1 MTKSLKIMQQLK
13 RIVLAYTLL
22 IISIYWTMPVFNYGF
37 WGVPFYFLLAILIY
51 IVFSNKIS
59 VQTTGKNQ
67 QKINFNT
74 SIPKAFYVVIGVIVV
89 YMTLVPVVTSWSL
102 FHHQSYRN
110 LLGKV
115 EIGKKFSDHMEP
127 ISIKNIRVVDE
138 ELASIL
144 GDKVL
149 GAQPALGSQV
159 ILGEFTIQKVKEELY
174 WVAPLEHS
182 GFFKWNK
189 NKQGT
194 PGYVMV
200 NATNERDVKLVENVN
215 GKAVKIKYQ
224 PNAFF
229 NDNLERHI
237 YFHGY
242 MTHGLTDYSFEIDD
256 QGNPFWVVTKFT
268 KKIGF
273 YGSDATSVL
282 VVNATTGQIN
292 EYNIN
297 KTPDWIDRLQPEK
310 FIEEQI
316 NDWGEYVHGYWN
328 FSSEGKLQITENLTL
343 VYGEDN
349 KSYWYTGLTSVG
361 ADESTVGFILIDT
374 RTKKA
379 VWYKQSGAT
388 ETAAMGS
395 AEGKVQEK
403 GYTATI
409 PTPYNINNIP
419 TYVMTLKDDGGL
431 VKMYA
436 MVSIQDYT
444 IVGVGNSLQETLMS
458 FKNAFNASGN
468 KFSASTQS
476 NKITVKSVV
485 NRINSDVKNGNSFYY
500 FTLAGNKNIFIGST
514 QISNE
519 IPLTSIGDS
528 VEIVFENDSEQMIG
542 VSGFKNISLK

>member
-1 MTKSLKIMQQLK
+1 MKK
-13 RIVLAYTLL
+13 IVLAYLVL
-22 IISIYWTMPVFNYGF
+22 FASLYWTMPVVNFGF
-37 WGVPFYFLLAILIY
+37 WGLPFYLIIAILIY
-51 IVFSNKIS
+51 LIFSNKIAFK
-59 VQTTGKNQ
+59 VEGNKNQ
-67 QKINFNT
+67 KIRYNVN
-74 SIPKAFYVVIGVIVV
+74 IHKGFYYAIGLILC
-89 YMTLVPVVTSWSL
+89 YMTVVPVVTSWSL
-102 FHHQSYRN
+102 FHNQSYRN
-110 LLGKV
+110 LIGKV
-115 EIGKKFSDHMEP
+115 EIGKNFSDHMEP
-127 ISIKNIRVVDE
+127 ISIKNIRVVDQ
-138 ELASIL
+138 ELAAIL

-159 ILGEFTIQKVKEELY
+159 NLGEFTIQKVKDELY

-200 NATNERDVKLVENVN
+200 NATNERDVKLVEQVN
-215 GKAVKIKYQ
+215 GKNIKIKYQ
-224 PNAFF
+224 PNAYFQ
-229 NDNLERHI
+229 DNLERHI
-237 YFHGY
+237 YFNGY
-242 MTHGLTDYSFEIDD
+242 MTNGFTDFSFEIDD
-256 QGNPFWVVTKFT
+256 QGNPYWVVTKFS

-292 EYNIN
+292 EYGLNQV
-297 KTPDWIDRLQPEK
+297 PDWIDRMQPQQ
-310 FIEEQI
+310 FIEEQL
-316 NDWGEYVHGYWN
+316 NDWGEYINGYWN
-328 FSSEGKLQITENLTL
+328 FSNEGKLQITEGLTL

-361 ADESTVGFILIDT
+361 SDESTVGFILVDT

-444 IVGVGNSLQETLMS
+444 IVGVGNSLQETLMAY
-458 FKNAFNASGN
+458 KNAFNATGN
-468 KFSASTQS
+468 KFSTSTKS
-476 NKITVKSVV
+476 NKKTVKSIVS
-485 NRINSDVKNGNSFYY
+485 RINSDVKNGNSFYY
-500 FTLAGNKNIFIGST
+500 FTLQGNENIFIGST
-514 QISNE
+514 QISND
-519 IPLTSIGDS
+519 IPITLIGDS
-528 VEIVFENDSEQMIG
+528 VEIIYEEDTEKLIG
-542 VSGFKNISLK
+542 VSSFKNLLIN

>member
-1 MTKSLKIMQQLK
+1 MQQLK
-13 RIVLAYTLL
+13 RLVLAYSLL
-22 IISIYWTMPVFNYGF
+22 ISSLYWTMPVFNYGF
-37 WGVPFYFLLAILIY
+37 WGVPFYLLVAILIY
-51 IVFSNKIS
+51 LLFSNKIS
-59 VQTTGKNQ
+59 IQTKGKNQ
-67 QKINFNT
+67 QKIDFNST
-74 SIPKAFYVVIGVIVV
+74 IPKGFFYIIAIIIL
-89 YMTLVPVVTSWSL
+89 YMTVVPIVTSWSL
-102 FHHQSYRN
+102 FHNQSYRN

-229 NDNLERHI
+229 NDNLARHI

-282 VVNATTGQIN
+282 VVNATTGQIT
-292 EYNIN
+292 EYTIN
-297 KTPDWIDRLQPEK
+297 NTPDWIDRLQPEQ
-310 FIEEQI
+310 FIKEQI
-316 NDWGEYVHGYWN
+316 NDWGEFVHGYWN
-328 FSSEGKLQITENLTL
+328 FSNEGKLQITEDLTL
-343 VYGEDN
+343 VYGDDN

-379 VWYKQSGAT
+379 VWYRQSGAT

-519 IPLTSIGDS
+519 IPLTAVGDS
-528 VEIVFENDSEQMIG
+528 VEIVFENDSEQLIG